1 MKKIP
6 KKIAI
11 AMGLFLYSMFALA
24 QSSGGGL
31 TYEPVPND
39 IVLQFLGVLFGDL
52 GPIKGGGGGV
62 FTGPIAL
69 FNGII
74 LTFGGIILSYMW
86 VVASMRTAH
95 SGTVLGDASAQVGNP
110 IKTSVG
116 AALVAPIFNGYSVI
130 NMITATLI
138 ASGIGAGDK
147 MWSAYTSTMTDSMQQ
162 LSLQSINT
170 PARSYGYEMFK
181 VHVCMAAGDK
191 LDQNLADKIIPD
203 FFGRYKTMISNGW
216 ESMTGGKQSK
226 QFIRNFSNSESFST
240 LYNSGAYRCGTETF
254 HKLQDISFPNS
265 TGKFTNPSNLAS
277 KGITFSSF
285 NAYALNAQKTLNQ
298 SLQKIAVR
306 VVNGDKV
313 DGKEVDAAI
322 DTYIKTYRDEVLGNI
337 KKSGV
342 VDQVAKSA
350 ADGGFASIATYYT
363 TFTTLQ
369 TAISKALQN
378 VPSASSYP
386 GWLRSYDG
394 EGAASKEAEVIMLN
408 VEDTLAGTKG
418 AVGISAW
425 KNTYAA
431 NLETVKDSKKEG
443 ISLMEA
449 WDQSDMNI
457 SRMLQIYAR
466 DNLYSDQGF
475 DSSVN
480 GISQAKAMGDK
491 IFTFIGGF
499 TAGALIAQVISSIA
513 AGPAVALHTASV
525 LLYSIALPPA
535 FFLSYAVPM
544 LPYLMLTGIIFNYII
559 LAIEGILLSQLW
571 GLSFMMPGGDSILG
585 TSHQGTKMVLN
596 LVLRPML
603 IVLGFIASI
612 AILSLASQWLA
623 ATFNDVFSSMMTG
636 ADWFSQIVGIV
647 ANWTLY
653 GAALFLIIQ
662 KSVGLCATLP
672 DKCLQWLTG
681 DASTS
686 AQNEGAKFGG
696 MAAAGAGAA
705 IGSQT
710 AGAIGKA
717 GDAAM
722 TGTKSLLN
730 QIDKTKGYNKDN
742 EALSEIVG
750 GSAANEGGKNGGSEE
765 GEAQSF
771 SEVSARNRNQDSEG
785 GGHNLDKEVPTEQ
798 PVFSQN
804 ADTGKSGI
812 STNQFKDIATK
823 IGEATGQDTS
833 HLSDRQS
840 YKDFIS
846 QNRNV
851 SIESS
856 DGSYKP
862 VSEVLSDIKHG
873 NEVQQETQNQ
883 EVSLEI
889 DLNQN
894 TIGNS
899 IQEMTNFENPE
910 NKDSL

>member
-1 MKKIP
+1 MNKIP
-6 KKIAI
+6 KQIAI
-11 AMGLFLYSMFALA
+11 AIGLFLYSMFALA
-24 QSSGGGL
+24 QTSGGGGL
-31 TYEPVPND
+31 TYAPVEND

-52 GPIKGGGGGV
+52 GPIKGGSGV
-62 FTGPIAL
+62 FSGPIAI

-86 VVASMRTAH
+86 VVSSMRTAH
-95 SGTVLGDASAQVGNP
+95 SGTALGDASSQVGHP
-110 IKTSVG
+110 IKTAIG
-116 AALVAPIFNGYSVI
+116 AALVAPVI
-130 NMITATLI
+130 NSYSLINLITATLI

-170 PARSYGYEMFK
+170 PARGYGYEMFK
-181 VHVCMAAGDK
+181 IQVCMAAGDK

-203 FFGRYKTMISNGW
+203 FMGRYKTMISNGW
-216 ESMTGGKQSK
+216 ENMTGGKQSK
-226 QFIRNFSNSESFST
+226 QFIRNFSNNDKVST

-254 HKLQDISFPNS
+254 NKLQDISWPNS

-277 KGITFSSF
+277 KGISFSAF
-285 NAYALNAQKTLNQ
+285 NAYAQNAQKTLNTT
-298 SLQKIAVR
+298 LQKLAVK
-306 VVNGDKV
+306 VVNGEKV
-313 DGKEVDAAI
+313 DGKEIDAAI
-322 DTYIKTYRDEVLGNI
+322 DVYIKSYRDEVLGNI
-337 KKSGV
+337 KNSGV

-350 ADGGFASIATYYT
+350 SDGGFASIATFYT

-386 GWLRSYDG
+386 GWLRSRDG

-408 VEDTLAGTKG
+408 LEDTLAGTSG

-431 NLETVKDSKKEG
+431 QLETVKDAKQG
-443 ISLMEA
+443 GMSLSEA
-449 WDQSDMNI
+449 WDQSDMDP
-457 SRMLQIYAR
+457 SRMMQIYIK
-466 DNLYSDQGF
+466 DNLYSNQGF

-491 IFTFIGGF
+491 ILTFVGGY
-499 TAGALIAQVISSIA
+499 TAFALITQVLVSIA
-513 AGPAVALHTASV
+513 AGPAVALHTLSTLV
-525 LLYSIALPPA
+525 YSIALPPA

-544 LPYLMLTGIIFNYII
+544 LPFLMLTGIIFNYII
-559 LAIEGILLSQLW
+559 LCLEGIVLSQLW

-612 AILSLASQWLA
+612 SILALSSQWLA
-623 ATFNDVFSSMMTG
+623 ATFNDVFASMMTG
-636 ADWFSQIVGIV
+636 ANWFSQFVGII

-705 IGSQT
+705 IGSQ
-710 AGAIGKA
+710 AASAVGKA

-722 TGTKSLLN
+722 TGAKSLLN
-730 QIDKTKGYNKDN
+730 QIDNEKKWNKDN
-742 EALSEIVG
+742 EGLDEIVG
-750 GSAANEGGKNGGSEE
+750 EHDNSGGS
-765 GEAQSF
+765 GGNDPQSF
-771 SEVSARNRNQDSEG
+771 SEVSSRNQSQENGASDAAHDLEAD
-785 GGHNLDKEVPTEQ
+785 LPTEQ

-840 YKDFIS
+840 YKGFIS
-846 QNRNV
+846 QNMNA

-883 EVSLEI
+883 DLSSEV

-894 TIGNS
+894 SIGNS

-910 NKDSL
+910 NKDGL